1 MKSYIAVNNNMKS
14 LRNILADQTG
24 MSMLFML
31 MIVSL
36 AVGGIAFVTTDMV
49 PKLQGEKKKAEA
61 TISYRVFIGSL
72 NDYLVHG
79 IREKWCLNYNNGVSD
94 LLLSNDCSSAK
105 PMEHIVTFPGNLE
118 RILWSAENIG
128 TTLTAAP
135 TLENSNKILSLNYI
149 RYHGNPQ
156 KSTRLLKFE
165 DVRPPNGKLTFKI
178 TQAVLKDMSSEHPL
192 YVMAKKIKDC
202 VNEIDVEIF
211 QVNDYNNIGGGD
223 ERKIGINI
231 KSDIVKTRFSC
242 MTLKQAD
249 STSYYTFYP
258 RRLHTFG
265 LIKYGNLDGN
275 LHNEFHGPVYVAGD
289 FVLPPASADKN
300 KASVFYNTLTLGIY
314 NSGASRGAIFRSG
327 RIVNSDKSNYTFED
341 RGHPYHSKQDSYE
354 NFRGFLGGVRLDS
367 SEDKGFHNLFD
378 YTSTSSGNVSSL
390 EACIEE
396 NNVLLKPSS
405 NAGSIL
411 AYGEHSE
418 SSDAARVKLSF
429 TKRNRFKPS
438 DEAGAANV
446 DYNLEDTQDTER
458 GLIGQILT
466 PRISDKRFLFNVE
479 SPDGNR
485 ALGQV
490 AFRYGEEELSG
501 ALESFYGT
509 MGVDSKVQIGINLN
523 YYNLTSSKLT
533 TFIDNLNSA
542 NKNNYQSVIDS
553 DHVLYSIS
561 EANKFRDD
569 AYDLKEKC
577 DDDNKASSDC
587 TTLGYSVTCDKSQNS
602 SCDYSDELSDY
613 NQSKTALKTR
623 LQEVKELIENHPKP
637 QMTVTLNHVDRL
649 NGKTVLNQRYL
660 DFSFPSEWRS
670 FFSIVK
676 NRITKSLRFS
686 FTPYH
691 YGSNTLYM
699 DFYIKGNE
707 GNQMKFLNRADN
719 NDSENLS
726 MGGWRNTYDNNR
738 LSEDPVPLTEMDCP
752 DGMGVADWDLDMSGS
767 TNFAWNY
774 ANTPPG
780 AQIDSTDHSPAAPI
794 VFHPGEGSELPF
806 EGHAPSTTKS
816 VVEECTI
823 PANRTHVYGF
833 YVCNK
838 LIIEDRT
845 SPLYMIG
852 TFIVNELVQSTAS
865 SVPVYWHSIWDTKA
879 SDLIMTDLNSK
890 KAACETSRNLMNKTW
905 VDIITNQQVSS
916 TIQSCSPLD
925 LVTNGPNNFSW
936 TTVDPDVGI
945 ANPDDVM
952 TSQKTNRIQKWV
964 IREESRVDI
973 IR

>member
-1 MKSYIAVNNNMKS
+1 
-14 LRNILADQTG
+14 
-24 MSMLFML
+24 MLFMV

-36 AVGGIAFVTTDMV
+36 AVAGISFVTTDMI

-79 IREKWCLNYNNGVSD
+79 IRERWCLNYNKGVSD
-94 LLLSNDCSSAK
+94 LLLSNDCSSSK
-105 PMEHIVTFPGNLE
+105 QMEDIVTFPGNLE
-118 RILWSAENIG
+118 RVLWSAENIG
-128 TTLTAAP
+128 TTLTAPP

-156 KSTRLLKFE
+156 KTTRLLKFE
-165 DVRPPNGKLTFKI
+165 DIRPPNGKLTFKI
-178 TQAVLKDMSSEHPL
+178 TNAVLNDMSTEHPL

-202 VNEIDVEIF
+202 VNEIDIEIF

-249 STSYYTFYP
+249 STSFYTFYP
-258 RRLHTFG
+258 RRLHTFS
-265 LIKYGNLDGN
+265 LVKYGNLDGK

-289 FVLPPASADKN
+289 FVLPPPAADKN
-300 KASVFYNTLTLGIY
+300 KSSVFYNTLTLGIF
-314 NSGASRGAIFRSG
+314 NSGLKNGAIFRSG
-327 RIVNSDKSNYTFED
+327 KIVNSDNSHYTFED
-341 RGHPYHSKQDSYE
+341 RGHPYLSKQDNYE

-378 YTSTSSGNVSSL
+378 YTSTSSGNVSTL

-418 SSDAARVKLSF
+418 SSDAVRVKLSF
-429 TKRNRFKPS
+429 TKRNRFKLS
-438 DEAGAANV
+438 EEAGKASI
-446 DYNLEDTQDTER
+446 DYNLDDQHPVKNNKFEVVEDF
-458 GLIGQILT
+458 T
-466 PRISDKRFLFNVE
+466 PSVSAKRFLFDVE

-490 AFRYGEEELSG
+490 AFRYGEEDWG
-501 ALESFYGT
+501 GPLESFYGT

-523 YYNLTSSKLT
+523 YYNLTSSKLSD
-533 TFIDNLNSA
+533 FIDKANSA
-542 NKNNYQSVIDS
+542 SRYNYNSVIDW
-553 DHVLYSIS
+553 DHALYSMS
-561 EANKFRDD
+561 EFTQFRSK
-569 AYDLKEKC
+569 AYILKEKC
-577 DDDNKASSDC
+577 DDWNKASSDC
-587 TTLGYSVTCDKSQNS
+587 TTLGFNVNCDKSKDN

-613 NQSKTALKTR
+613 NQSKNTLKAK
-623 LQEVKELIENHPKP
+623 LEEVKQLIENNPTP
-637 QMTVTLNHVDRL
+637 QMTVTLNHVDPY

-670 FFSIVK
+670 FFSIVRNK
-676 NRITKSLRFS
+676 ISKSLRFS

-691 YGSNTLYM
+691 YGSSYLYM
-699 DFYIKGNE
+699 DFYIRGNE
-707 GNQMKFLNRADN
+707 GNVMKFLNRADN

-726 MGGWRNTYDNNR
+726 MGGWRNTYDNYR
-738 LSEDPVPLTEMDCP
+738 LSEDPVPLVEMDCP

-794 VFHPGEGSELPF
+794 VFHPGDGSELPF

-833 YVCNK
+833 YVCNR
-838 LIIEDRT
+838 LVIEERT

-852 TFIVNELVQSTAS
+852 TFIVNELVQSTGS
-865 SVPVYWHSIWDTKA
+865 NVPVYWHSIWDTKA
-879 SDLIMTDLNSK
+879 ADLIMTDLNSK
-890 KAACETSRNLMNKTW
+890 KAACESSKNLMNKTW

-945 ANPDDVM
+945 ANPGDVM